1 MVILWRV
8 RSISCWLQVERIT
21 EIALDKWMVFETF
34 KCECKGAFLD
44 EIATPLTLCNRIGW
58 HGFVDGF
65 PGSESFTRVV
75 SMKYGISWVEGS
87 PSLVRGTWGIA
98 LFWKLCDKFGYV
110 SRFFFNNRLFLYT
123 ECLFPVLC
131 QVPLDRD
138 GLEVV
143 LKALGLFSPSWC
155 PLLKIPLCCFYLVNG
170 FG

>member
-1 MVILWRV
+1 MFWKHQVMVILWRV

-34 KCECKGAFLD
+34 QCECKGAFLD

-98 LFWKLCDKFGYV
+98 LFWKLCDKFGYK
-110 SRFFFNNRLFLYT
+110 SHGSSLTTGSFFTQNAFFLFSAKSHLT
-123 ECLFPVLC
+123 EM
-131 QVPLDRD
+131 
-138 GLEVV
+138 V
-143 LKALGLFSPSWC
+143 LKWSSRL
-155 PLLKIPLCCFYLVNG
+155 
-170 FG
+170 